1 MAITITRAE
10 VKRKCMI
17 PASETTYDSD
27 IDSLITETQPS
38 VEYTIADVYLNDTG
52 NTKLQAVL
60 KLGILEIISGEFV
73 QQLYREA
80 GAAEEFKA
88 GSITI
93 GVRSDYGAKLI
104 VQGTARLRP
113 FRKAI
118 DGLSDEAQI
127 TSTAEDTD
135 RTFTQD
141 SMKVW

>member
-17 PASETTYDSD
+17 PASETTYDDD
-27 IDSLITETQPS
+27 IDALISEMQPS
-38 VEYTIADVYLNDTG
+38 IEYTIAETYLNDTG

-60 KLGILEIISGEFV
+60 KLGILEILSGEFL

-80 GAAEEFKA
+80 GASEEFKV
-88 GSITI
+88 GSVTM
-93 GVRSDYGAKLI
+93 GTRREYGSKLI
-104 VQGTARLRP
+104 EQGTARLRP

-118 DGLSDEAQI
+118 DGLSDEAQLS
-127 TSTAEDTD
+127 STTRDAD
-135 RTFTQD
+135 RTFTDD